1 MAGTNR
7 PIESPVTGLSEAD
20 GKMVSHSLNLHL
32 LQQVHA
38 DQLIYFLNKWSG

>member
-7 PIESPVTGLSEAD
+7 PIESPVTGLREAD
-20 GKMVSHSLNLHL
+20 GKMVSQSLNLRL

-38 DQLIYFLNKWSG
+38 DKLIYFLNK